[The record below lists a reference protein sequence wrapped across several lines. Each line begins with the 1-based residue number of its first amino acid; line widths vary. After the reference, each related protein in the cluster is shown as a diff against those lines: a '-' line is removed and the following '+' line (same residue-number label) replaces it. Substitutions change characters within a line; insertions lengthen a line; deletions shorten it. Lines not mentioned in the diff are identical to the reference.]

1 MQFVEK
7 FRPICFANQLERLL
21 VRFVKSS
28 EHIKKHIQSITTNPL
43 QGDRIPGF
51 GSLHLRKSRI
61 PLKGYNIG
69 KSGGLRFIFMV
80 DNPNKWVL
88 PIALY
93 FKGDYKTENSVQA
106 MVKENL
112 KSILDSL

>member
-1 MQFVEK
+1 MQFAEK
-7 FRPICFANQLERLL
+7 FRPPCFANQLERLL
-21 VRFVKSS
+21 VGFIKSS
-28 EHIKKHIQSITTNPL
+28 ERVQKYIQSITINPL

-51 GSLHLRKSRI
+51 GSLHLRKLRI
-61 PLKGYNIG
+61 PLKEYNIG

-80 DNPNKWVL
+80 NDTNKWVL

-106 MVKENL
+106 MVRENL